1 MDREKNEEEEDVFV
15 VDINLGPQFE
25 EMEAQLQR
33 ISYFLE
39 SINNALLNFAD
50 ALKEQK
56 KRDYKREYARDHA
69 SKKAKVERASRNK
82 ARRSL
87 AKSGRVQKGDGKDV
101 DHRDG
106 NPRNN
111 SKKNLRVISKS
122 KNRSKK

>member
-1 MDREKNEEEEDVFV
+1 MHSK
-15 VDINLGPQFE
+15 
-25 EMEAQLQR
+25 
-33 ISYFLE
+33 S
-39 SINNALLNFAD
+39 
-50 ALKEQK
+50 KK

-87 AKSGRVQKGDGKDV
+87 TKSGRVQKGDGKDV